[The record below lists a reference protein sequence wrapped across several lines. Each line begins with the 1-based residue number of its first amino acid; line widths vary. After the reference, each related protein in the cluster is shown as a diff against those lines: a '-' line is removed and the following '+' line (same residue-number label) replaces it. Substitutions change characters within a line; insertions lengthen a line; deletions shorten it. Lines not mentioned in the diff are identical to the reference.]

1 MRQTSQQ
8 AFGIGLQKRRDQVA
22 WACARTNVIASL
34 NRIQPESEQVLES
47 ILRSKF
53 ANLLDFGDWIDPP
66 TTNVLD
72 AGPSCGKVCAGAQL
86 RDIRQVTG

>member
-1 MRQTSQQ
+1 MTK
-8 AFGIGLQKRRDQVA
+8 LVA
-22 WACARTNVIASL
+22 LYFHGTHDRACARTKVIATL

-53 ANLLDFGDWIDPP
+53 ANLLDFRDWIDPP
-66 TTNVLD
+66 TNVLD